1 MSYYPLAGIELEHIT
16 EQSTIAPPAIVGL
29 NTVKLSAATSFLHP
43 TPNTLLILINYR
55 LEVNE
60 FGEGLEVQRGL
71 GYIVLRLQRAQ
82 IGVRLTD

>member
-43 TPNTLLILINYR
+43 TPNTLLILINY
-55 LEVNE
+55 
-60 FGEGLEVQRGL
+60 
-71 GYIVLRLQRAQ
+71 
-82 IGVRLTD
+82 